1 MSLCPS
7 TGRLVVKCQQ
17 QLCRILG
24 HHRQALLRFPVATFV
39 LTATNLGCEDRSEQ
53 YGGFQKVSQ
62 RKKKKKSRVASKR
75 APPASELLSASPSHL
90 PLREPPPS
98 PRASSSSRP
107 ATFLAASHRTFLAV
121 KPPPT
126 LDFTPENH
134 DRCLSLRVVTM
145 LQQWLWLQSS
155 VESQHMLS
163 YRKML
168 QNARLRMSGGMVVKS
183 SGVNQRSNQERVL
196 LRKFSKIL
204 VQFWFILSTIDSPS
218 GFVFVIDHLI

>member
-1 MSLCPS
+1 MDN
-7 TGRLVVKCQQ
+7 GKQVKNDNYAADIASIREARV
-17 QLCRILG
+17 RIAPYI
-24 HHRQALLRFPVATFV
+24 HETPV
-39 LTATNLGCEDRSEQ
+39 LTS
-53 YGGFQKVSQ
+53 
-62 RKKKKKSRVASKR
+62 KSLDSIASKR
-75 APPASELLSASPSHL
+75 LYFKL
-90 PLREPPPS
+90 
-98 PRASSSSRP
+98 
-107 ATFLAASHRTFLAV
+107 
-121 KPPPT
+121 
-126 LDFTPENH
+126 
-134 DRCLSLRVVTM
+134 VTM